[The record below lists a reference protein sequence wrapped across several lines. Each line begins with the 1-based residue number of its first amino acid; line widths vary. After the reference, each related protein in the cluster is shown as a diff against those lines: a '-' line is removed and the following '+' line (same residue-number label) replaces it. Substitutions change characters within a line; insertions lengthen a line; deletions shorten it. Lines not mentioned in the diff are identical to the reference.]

1 MQKNMIIE
9 ENKIKELISRIE
21 EGLQNLEKH
30 YYKDIELIPCLF
42 IEVASKIGAL
52 QILNIV
58 SEEGLQTR
66 LRYLISQNANKEKV
80 LKESEDEEIS
90 TPRIPMDGCLLSPRG
105 AGLCERFS
113 FPGSLVHRCSFGL

>member
-1 MQKNMIIE
+1 MIIE

-58 SEEGLQTR
+58 SEEEQQKYYKRLQIIIDT
-66 LRYLISQNANKEKV
+66 YIKEFRK
-80 LKESEDEEIS
+80 LKEGVIND
-90 TPRIPMDGCLLSPRG
+90 
-105 AGLCERFS
+105 
-113 FPGSLVHRCSFGL
+113 